1 MYFCLAKMNTMN
13 KKTLID
19 LFEESVQSF
28 PNNVFLME
36 KEGSEWKNTTFLQT
50 RETVYAWGAGL
61 QALGVQKGAH
71 IALLSEGRNAWITGE
86 LAIFYAG
93 AINVPLSIK
102 LEESN
107 DLLFRLQHSD
117 TRYMLVSA
125 NQLHKIRK
133 IKDQLPD
140 ILYFIILN
148 DLPEYQDRELS
159 MSQVARMGT
168 ERLTQAKEEFL
179 SVGQSIQNDDPATI
193 TYTSGTTADPKGVIL
208 THRNYTANVE
218 QSLTLMDIPPTH
230 RTLIILP
237 LDHCFAHVVGFYIF
251 MSRGA
256 SVATVQTGKTPTE
269 TLKNIPINIKE
280 IKPNILLSV
289 PALAKNFRKSIE
301 MGVRAKGPM
310 AEKLFQL
317 GLKVAY
323 AYNGDGWHKGKGWRC
338 LLRPLLPLFDKLLF
352 AKVRLALGG
361 ALEYMVG
368 GGALLDKEMQDFYYA
383 IGMPMYQG
391 YGLSEATPVISSN
404 TPVKHKF
411 GTSGVIVKPLEL
423 LIKDAEGRRLPQGAQ
438 GEIVVRGENVMAG
451 YWKNEAA
458 TQEALRDGYLYT
470 GDLGYI
476 DKDGLLVVLG
486 RFKSLLIASDGEK
499 YSPEG
504 IEETL
509 NASPYIQQI
518 ILYNNQS
525 PYTTALIVPNKENLK
540 QKLAHENWGS
550 EDCAKKAINLIRDS
564 IDAYRGRGHHAGTF
578 PERWLPS
585 AFALLPEAFT
595 EQNGMVNS
603 TMKIV
608 RGKVEKHYA
617 DRIEHLYTPE
627 GKNMYNEL
635 NLVTLI

>member
-1 MYFCLAKMNTMN
+1 MG
-13 KKTLID
+13 
-19 LFEESVQSF
+19 EER
-28 PNNVFLME
+28 L
-36 KEGSEWKNTTFLQT
+36 KEG
-50 RETVYAWGAGL
+50 
-61 QALGVQKGAH
+61 
-71 IALLSEGRNAWITGE
+71 
-86 LAIFYAG
+86 
-93 AINVPLSIK
+93 
-102 LEESN
+102 
-107 DLLFRLQHSD
+107 
-117 TRYMLVSA
+117 
-125 NQLHKIRK
+125 
-133 IKDQLPD
+133 
-140 ILYFIILN
+140 
-148 DLPEYQDRELS
+148 
-159 MSQVARMGT
+159 
-168 ERLTQAKEEFL
+168 KEEVL
-179 SVGQSIQNDDPATI
+179 KVGQLVENDDPATI

-218 QSLTLMDIPPTH
+218 QSLTLMDIPSTY

-251 MSRGA
+251 MTRGA
-256 SVATVQTGKTPTE
+256 SVATVQTGKIPME
-269 TLKNIPINIKE
+269 TLKNIPVNIQE
-280 IKPNILLSV
+280 IKPNVLLSV

-301 MGVRAKGPM
+301 TCVRAKGTF
-310 AEKLFQL
+310 ATKLFNW
-317 GLKVAY
+317 GLKVSY
-323 AYNGDGWHKGKGWRC
+323 VYNGDGFHKGKGLRC
-338 LLRPLLPLFDKLLF
+338 FLWPLLPLFDKLLF
-352 AKVRLALGG
+352 SKVRLAMGG
-361 ALEYMVG
+361 KLEFMVG

-404 TPVKHKF
+404 TPNKHKF

-423 LIKDAEGRRLPQGAQ
+423 LIKDTDGRILPQGEQ

-458 TQEALRDGYLYT
+458 SQEALRDGYLYT
-470 GDLGYI
+470 GDLGYV
-476 DKDGLLVVLG
+476 DNDGLLVVLG

-509 NASPYIQQI
+509 NASPYIAQI

-540 QKLAHENWGS
+540 KKLSNEVWG
-550 EDCAKKAINLIRDS
+550 EETCAKKAVALIKDA
-564 IDAYRGRGHHAGTF
+564 IDQYRGHGHHAGAF

-585 AFALLPEAFT
+585 SFALLPEAFT

-617 DRIEHLYTPE
+617 QRIEHLYTSE
-627 GKNMYNEL
+627 GKNIYNDL
-635 NLVTLI
+635 NISALS